1 MTEITAASVRELRE
15 RTGAGMMDC
24 KKALVENN
32 GDMEAAIDWLRK
44 KGLAA
49 AAKKS
54 GRAAAEGLVGILVD
68 GKKAVALEVNSET
81 DFVSRNE
88 HFQCFVD
95 TATKLA
101 MNAGDNLDTLL
112 STSYPGTGRTVQE
125 ELTHLISVIGE
136 NMNIRRLAS
145 ISVNNGVIA
154 NYVHTATTS
163 TLGRIGVLVAM
174 ESTGNADE
182 LMACGKQIAMHIAA
196 ANPQSCTVEEL
207 DPAVVDREREI
218 FADQARASGKPEEF
232 IGKMIEGRLRKFYEE
247 SVLCEQVFLIDD
259 TKRQVKQVVE
269 DLAKK
274 LGTPVALKGFIQF
287 RLGEGVE
294 KKEVDFAAEV
304 AAQLR
309 S

>member
-1 MTEITAASVRELRE
+1 MSEISAASVRELRE

-24 KKALVENN
+24 KKALVETQ

-44 KGLAA
+44 KGLAS

-54 GRAAAEGLVGILVD
+54 GRAAAEGLVGVMVQ
-68 GKKAVALEVNSET
+68 GTKGVVVEVNSET

-88 HFQCFVD
+88 QFQGYVD
-95 TATKLA
+95 TVTKLA
-101 MNAGDNLDTLL
+101 FDAGDSLDTLAG
-112 STSYPGTGRTVQE
+112 SAYPGSGRTVAE

-136 NMNIRRLAS
+136 NMNLRRVES
-145 ISVNNGVIA
+145 ISVNSGVIA
-154 NYVHTATTS
+154 NYIHTATS
-163 TLGRIGVLVAM
+163 ATLGRIGILVAM
-174 ESTGNADE
+174 ESTGDANE
-182 LMACGKQIAMHIAA
+182 LMATGKQIAMHIAA
-196 ANPQSCTVEEL
+196 ANPQSTTVEDL
-207 DPAVVDREREI
+207 DPEVVARERDI
-218 FADQARASGKPEEF
+218 FAEQARASGKPEEF

-247 SVLCEQVFLIDD
+247 SVLTEQVFLIDD

-274 LGTPVALKGFIQF
+274 LGTPVNLKGFVQF